1 MTKASRI
8 KQELDQIQ
16 QDHDGLL
23 LPADVVEFARD
34 ESTALHARF
43 DWDDTEAA
51 EKWRLSQAGEII
63 RLNITI
69 TGEKDVAVRAFVSLS
84 TDRAQGGGYRSIEAV
99 MSSSDIMAVMLADAL
114 GELNVL
120 RKKYAKLKALRPV
133 WDAIERVESP
143 PIRAAG

>member
-1 MTKASRI
+1 MACYFPPTSWSSPATKAR
-8 KQELDQIQ
+8 
-16 QDHDGLL
+16 HCMPG
-23 LPADVVEFARD
+23 
-34 ESTALHARF
+34 STGTTRMPLRSGGSSAIVSAIH
-43 DWDDTEAA
+43 
-51 EKWRLSQAGEII
+51 GI
-63 RLNITI
+63 RLNITV

-99 MSSSDIMAVMLADAL
+99 MSSSDMMAVMLADAL

-133 WDAIERVESP
+133 WDAIERIESP